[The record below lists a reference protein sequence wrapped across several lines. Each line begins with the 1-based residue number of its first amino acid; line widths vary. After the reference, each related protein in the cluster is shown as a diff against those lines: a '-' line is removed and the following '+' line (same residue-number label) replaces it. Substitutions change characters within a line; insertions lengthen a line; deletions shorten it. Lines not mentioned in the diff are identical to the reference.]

1 MDSTFI
7 LENFLLSRSRIGA
20 AVTAE
25 QFRKELPSDIPPEVG
40 EKIYKELAKQRED
53 LIEPVKGRIKEEFDI
68 PIETLESSTVLNSPN
83 GKYSIEQLVEDMN
96 QLEKQLDT
104 SRTSLDK
111 EINGELAAIKAI
123 IDELNDLKYG
133 KSWIRGGSS
142 SDVDVVVD
150 ETIKSI
156 EKCETFLEK

>member
-7 LENFLLSRSRIGA
+7 LENFLLSRSDIGSA
-20 AVTAE
+20 ISAE
-25 QFRKELPSDIPPEVG
+25 QFRKELPADIPPEVG
-40 EKIYKELAKQRED
+40 AKIYNELAKQRKD
-53 LIEPVKGRIKEEFDI
+53 LMEPVKGRIKEGFDI
-68 PIETLESSTVLNSPN
+68 PVESSESSTMLISPN
-83 GKYSIEQLVEDMN
+83 GKYSLKQLVKDMN

-104 SRTSLDK
+104 SHTSLDK

-133 KSWIRGGSS
+133 KSWVRGGSP
-142 SDVDVVVD
+142 SDVDIVVD

-156 EKCETFLEK
+156 EKCEAFLEK